1 MTSATQKSTKRIA
14 CVGEDDEAFVAALL
28 CELEQLGLN
37 ARHMSAFSLRLAP
50 RPPDLTVLLG
60 DATENGGGE
69 IADQLGT
76 ARGPIAVVMPPGAL
90 AARLEARQRGFFV
103 VPRSEEPAKLARAL
117 VALLDSDEEKAA
129 TLEDAPPSPP
139 PSDEATDT
147 VFEAVTVRPEPSR
160 PKPPPIPKPRAIP
173 RKTLL
178 GIAASPPIPAPAKLQ
193 AADPHQ
199 AITHPQAAA
208 PEQLEH
214 ETKELRIP
222 EARDGSAPIGTRKNA
237 FTAQERMDTTGGE
250 PPKRVDPDVTA
261 PQAPLFEEMGELA
274 SPEAALVDAGETPTA
289 TAAPLSKTAHRAE
302 TTHEPSLAATPS
314 MPAPAAPVEPSTT
327 VQPIARTMVLD
338 PDSLP
343 IRAAPT
349 PAADAR
355 PPSLPSASPDAL
367 LHAPSA
373 GPQAPA
379 PKRGRLILTLA
390 VGVWSEGSPSV
401 EGRRP
406 FFICAHPAAHPPSR
420 RAPLRPRSHRRR
432 ARRRSLPRTPPL
444 RKRFEQRRP
453 KPELS
458 PSPRQPKSARHPK
471 NVRQKLMSR
480 RKARKALSPPLQWP
494 PPRPQPRRKPHRF
507 PTRSSRPSR
516 RARSRTSSSAKGAST
531 SGPEGS
537 KRPSPRSPGR
547 PRSTRTTRTR
557 TQVWPEP
564 RWRPADHRKPS
575 GTPNVLYACAAAA
588 PSITSSWATPAERRV
603 TRKAHVAPTK
613 KPSSAIRKTATHE
626 VAWVDDR
633 LEPIERPCG
642 APLCTKG
649 TEGSPLVHGGPRP
662 CARPQAQRILGKRKA
677 KSGSAKPFA

>member
-390 VGVWSEGSPSV
+390 VGGLVGGLAFGGGAAAVLYLRSSSGSPAIAESTASTPIASPPSAPAEPSEDPSPAQTLRAEATQAGAFTESAAAEERAAPEERAPEAHEPSEGEEGIVAAAAVAAASPTAETKATSLPHEELTPEQARAESDV
-401 EGRRP
+401 FVREGREHERAGRLEEAIAAFTRAAEIHAHNPHAHAGLARTALAAGRP
-406 FFICAHPAAHPPSR
+406 QEAIRHAE
-420 RAPLRPRSHRRR
+420 RAVRLRRRR
-432 ARRRSLPRTPPL
+432 AEYHLLVGDARRAAGDA
-444 RKRFEQRRP
+444 EGARRAYEEALERD
-453 KPELS
+453 PEN
-458 PSPRQPKSARHPK
+458 RD
-471 NVRQKLMSR
+471 
-480 RKARKALSPPLQWP
+480 
-494 PPRPQPRRKPHRF
+494 
-507 PTRSSRPSR
+507 
-516 RARSRTSSSAKGAST
+516 ARSRL
-531 SGPEGS
+531 
-537 KRPSPRSPGR
+537 GR
-547 PRSTRTTRTR
+547 
-557 TQVWPEP
+557 
-564 RWRPADHRKPS
+564 
-575 GTPNVLYACAAAA
+575 
-588 PSITSSWATPAERRV
+588 
-603 TRKAHVAPTK
+603 
-613 KPSSAIRKTATHE
+613 
-626 VAWVDDR
+626 
-633 LEPIERPCG
+633 
-642 APLCTKG
+642 
-649 TEGSPLVHGGPRP
+649 
-662 CARPQAQRILGKRKA
+662 
-677 KSGSAKPFA
+677 